1 MEALV
6 LRNSDFEETIEHIAQ
21 LESKNV
27 TMEIKQSVSA
37 AQLKHLSSVFQDL
50 HSCQVERLIL
60 FHDSI
65 DGRKAD
71 ALSTLIRLPS
81 FASLIDLNLTSTSL
95 SPDSLSLLFSAL
107 SDNDVKLRY
116 LELDSNPTL
125 EGDLSPLASFP
136 SPLQSLSEL
145 CLDADCITSSSLH
158 TLLTLLETNTL
169 SQMTSLHLRGNPI
182 PRKSSIENELHD
194 ADVKLLLPSL
204 DTYCPV
210 LQTLGLSYN
219 PITQNGL
226 EWMKSF
232 FQKGSMASLSELQ
245 ILISDFQGT
254 PKMRELQQA
263 FCQGLQPLDKNMA
276 AFCTFFRHGA
286 EVDEDDLSDFL
297 EDDDEDSHSTTIVL

>member
-1 MEALV
+1 
-6 LRNSDFEETIEHIAQ
+6 
-21 LESKNV
+21 
-27 TMEIKQSVSA
+27 
-37 AQLKHLSSVFQDL
+37 
-50 HSCQVERLIL
+50 
-60 FHDSI
+60 
-65 DGRKAD
+65 
-71 ALSTLIRLPS
+71 
-81 FASLIDLNLTSTSL
+81 
-95 SPDSLSLLFSAL
+95 
-107 SDNDVKLRY
+107 
-116 LELDSNPTL
+116 
-125 EGDLSPLASFP
+125 
-136 SPLQSLSEL
+136 
-145 CLDADCITSSSLH
+145 
-158 TLLTLLETNTL
+158 
-169 SQMTSLHLRGNPI
+169 MTSLHLRGNPI

-210 LQTLGLSYN
+210 LQTLGLSCNQMTDESRVDN

-245 ILISDFQGT
+245 ILSWKAECSSLLVPDFQGT

>member
-1 MEALV
+1 M
-6 LRNSDFEETIEHIAQ
+6 HY
-21 LESKNV
+21 
-27 TMEIKQSVSA
+27 
-37 AQLKHLSSVFQDL
+37 
-50 HSCQVERLIL
+50 LIL
-60 FHDSI
+60 
-65 DGRKAD
+65 
-71 ALSTLIRLPS
+71 LIVG
-81 FASLIDLNLTSTSL
+81 TSL
-95 SPDSLSLLFSAL
+95 SPESLSLLFSAL

-116 LELDSNPTL
+116 LELDCAVFASPSPLANPTL

-145 CLDADCITSSSLH
+145 CLDGAFHLLLSHTADCITSSSLH

-210 LQTLGLSYN
+210 LQTLGLSCNQMTDESRVDN

-232 FQKGSMASLSELQ
+232 FQKGAMASLSELQ
-245 ILISDFQGT
+245 ILSWKAECSSLLVPDFQGT

-276 AFCTFFRHGA
+276 AFCMFFRHGA
-286 EVDEDDLSDFL
+286 EIDEDDLSDFL